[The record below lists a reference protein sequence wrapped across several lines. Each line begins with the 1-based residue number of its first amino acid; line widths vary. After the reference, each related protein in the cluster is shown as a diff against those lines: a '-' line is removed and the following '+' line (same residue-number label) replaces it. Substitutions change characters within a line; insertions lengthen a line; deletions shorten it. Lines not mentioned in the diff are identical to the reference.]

1 MPPPTPQPGAAP
13 PTPTPVPVPAP
24 RPSPY
29 EYQPDTDPLLVEPG
43 AGTSG
48 AATGDTSA
56 QTDPFKGITG
66 TTKRGLTIPGNVWEL
81 IEEAA
86 GDPSDPDYVPA
97 DILAAVIY
105 QADPSWQGLPPETI
119 ADVAAQLRDAYN
131 QAIRYTSRAEDAA
144 VRGQRGTGS
153 RDEWLTAATIYRFG
167 DLTAA
172 QTPIGAAYRRDV
184 SGYTSRAPEFGNDK
198 AEPTGRY
205 HSHTFPG
212 VPSRVVYPPGAAGP
226 APVNIDDAY
235 SLIESYLGRE
245 PRSEAEARGLVGLS
259 IAAAQA
265 RLRSSTEG
273 QWWREHGP
281 AVKKARTWLD
291 NMAIDYL
298 GKPFDN
304 QQVAEIV
311 AQGWTPQTYEEH
323 LRAQPYGASTI
334 GQFYQTRRDAE
345 AAAQKWLGKDTD
357 PGVVNWLISHKF
369 TSPDQIDAFYE
380 QMKQRIDT
388 GDAGF
393 AWAADPETWR
403 NTRTQVE
410 SAWRAAGLTGKV
422 DPHLVNRA
430 VDGKWTAADMQ
441 REIEALPA
449 PGFAEGT
456 TVGHVNATRKIAQGW
471 QDQYDPGSTLSNA
484 EISRF
489 LGMSPAEIQQ
499 HYYALPAHASGEQ
512 PTTAP
517 PPAEAKPIESA
528 PGIRALAGGSVE
540 QQARR
545 QTERSAA

>member
-1 MPPPTPQPGAAP
+1 
-13 PTPTPVPVPAP
+13 
-24 RPSPY
+24 
-29 EYQPDTDPLLVEPG
+29 
-43 AGTSG
+43 GTSG

-144 VRGQRGTGS
+144 VR
-153 RDEWLTAATIYRFG
+153 
-167 DLTAA
+167 
-172 QTPIGAAYRRDV
+172 
-184 SGYTSRAPEFGNDK
+184 
-198 AEPTGRY
+198 
-205 HSHTFPG
+205 
-212 VPSRVVYPPGAAGP
+212 
-226 APVNIDDAY
+226 
-235 SLIESYLGRE
+235 E
-245 PRSEAEARGLVGLS
+245 PRREEEARALVGRP
-259 IAAAQA
+259 IAAAEA

-291 NMAIDYL
+291 NMSIDYL

-304 QQVAEIV
+304 QQVAEID

-323 LRAQPYGASTI
+323 LRAQPYGASTL

-380 QMKQRIDT
+380 QMKQR
-388 GDAGF
+388 
-393 AWAADPETWR
+393 
-403 NTRTQVE
+403 
-410 SAWRAAGLTGKV
+410 
-422 DPHLVNRA
+422 
-430 VDGKWTAADMQ
+430 
-441 REIEALPA
+441 
-449 PGFAEGT
+449 
-456 TVGHVNATRKIAQGW
+456 
-471 QDQYDPGSTLSNA
+471 
-484 EISRF
+484 
-489 LGMSPAEIQQ
+489 
-499 HYYALPAHASGEQ
+499 YYALPAHASGEQ